1 MRLFSTNHNQPE
13 ANRVEL
19 DPAPPGRVAHSSVA
33 HKRHAGRPW
42 RRRNGAP
49 IGLLSCTDPDHSGN
63 VALPPGPEDDATES
77 KSLRSSSVGIC
88 DRPHTLPAFAAID
101 GARVAT
107 FQDKLQLVE
116 PSPWGFSGHDR
127 GSVSGRLQIGV
138 EAEPS
143 RSDFQRGRGNPPYPG
158 GNHALPGTRVLTHDR
173 RSRAVHQRIDT
184 ARQITTCRFLP
195 QKPAVTSTWGRQVSQ
210 QFGV

>member
-107 FQDKLQLVE
+107 FQTNLQLFY
-116 PSPWGFSGHDR
+116 PSPWPFCGHHR
-127 GSVSGRLQIGV
+127 HTVPSHLHIRLQ
-138 EAEPS
+138 A
-143 RSDFQRGRGNPPYPG
+143 D
-158 GNHALPGTRVLTHDR
+158 
-173 RSRAVHQRIDT
+173 
-184 ARQITTCRFLP
+184 
-195 QKPAVTSTWGRQVSQ
+195 
-210 QFGV
+210 